1 MTTPDPHPTAG
12 LQIVSATPHD
22 RAWATVT
29 AACPWTTAY
38 QHRGPLL
45 AAATPDGFRPLVFI
59 ARVDGVPVGGIAA
72 VADDRRQVFP
82 RSVAAYNG
90 PLVAPDATRQTG
102 IAHDVVARRLVEHL
116 AAHLRHTHLRLVP
129 GSFDVRGL
137 VADGWQ
143 PTFTFTWHVDV
154 RDPARAWRGFDADR
168 RRLVRRAERL
178 GYTYERLTDLDR
190 DTGPR
195 DAGPFDTGPFDTG
208 TGDRLAA
215 LHTGQQARYGIP
227 PDIAGDGW
235 RVLLPELVR
244 SGDIELHV
252 ARTAHGEI
260 AAFVALAPAHADD
273 VGGTAAIIASGAD
286 PATIDDGP
294 TSLVRWHLIGH
305 LAEHGTAHLDLNGA
319 RPGPVGR
326 FKASFGGRLV
336 ERWELVAPR
345 PRRQRPG
352 AAWFH
357 RRRWR
362 RS

>member
-1 MTTPDPHPTAG
+1 MTTHHPTPG
-12 LQIVSATPHD
+12 LHIVSATPHD
-22 RAWATVT
+22 PVWAAVT

-38 QHRGPLL
+38 QYPGPLT
-45 AAATPDGFRPLVFI
+45 AAATPDGFRPVVFI
-59 ARVDGVPVGGIAA
+59 ARVDDVPVGGIAA

-82 RSVAAYNG
+82 RSAAAYNG
-90 PLVAPDATRQTG
+90 PLVVPDAALHRG
-102 IAHDVVARRLVEHL
+102 IDDDVVAQRLVEHL
-116 AAHLRHTHLRLVP
+116 AAHLRHTHLRLAP
-129 GSFDVRGL
+129 GSFDVRPL

-154 RDPARAWRGFDADR
+154 HDADTAWRGFDADR

-178 GYTYERLTDLDR
+178 GYTYERLTDLQA
-190 DTGPR
+190 DTGAR
-195 DAGPFDTGPFDTG
+195 TV
-208 TGDRLAA
+208 DRLAA
-215 LHTGQQARYGIP
+215 LHTGQQARYGIG

-244 SGDIELHV
+244 SGDVEVHV
-252 ARTAHGEI
+252 ARSADGEI
-260 AAFVALAPAHADD
+260 AAFVALAPAHGRNATGNATSNDT
-273 VGGTAAIIASGAD
+273 GGTAAIVASGAD

-294 TSLVRWHLIGH
+294 TSLVRWHLIRH
-305 LAEHGTAHLDLNGA
+305 LAALGTAHLDLNGA

-336 ERWELVAPR
+336 ERWELVAPP
-345 PRRQRPG
+345 PRRRRPG
-352 AAWFH
+352 AAWLH